1 VLSTC
6 QRCIRTGVSDLSGQD
21 TPCRPTYALYDPSLF
36 TDLVP
41 LHRPTSS
48 FDATFLP
55 RPSGLRDLCALL
67 CRSNFSPKPP
77 SGPFQITTERS
88 AQKDTA
94 QRSLRFNLE
103 LRTPN
108 LQRHPAKSRMG
119 KFLCPNAC
127 FVGLGTSPKGSP
139 LEAKVLSSHTLAGS
153 EAASITLPLRLTFRR
168 TQRILLW

>member
-1 VLSTC
+1 MVAAIMGARARLGYAESRHEDYQADKKAAEKKKKTTITAGSFDR
-6 QRCIRTGVSDLSGQD
+6 QVSGKLGK
-21 TPCRPTYALYDPSLF
+21 Y
-36 TDLVP
+36 
-41 LHRPTSS
+41 

-55 RPSGLRDLCALL
+55 RPSCLRDLCALL

-127 FVGLGTSPKGSP
+127 FVGLGTSPTWSS
-139 LEAKVLSSHTLAGS
+139 LEVYVLSSHTWQAQ
-153 EAASITLPLRLTFRR
+153 AKAWPRTPLGRDLF
-168 TQRILLW
+168 

>member
-1 VLSTC
+1 MGGTASVPSHLC
-6 QRCIRTGVSDLSGQD
+6 VIR
-21 TPCRPTYALYDPSLF
+21 P
-36 TDLVP
+36 VP

-153 EAASITLPLRLTFRR
+153 EAASITLLLRLTFRR

>member
-1 VLSTC
+1 MYPNRC
-6 QRCIRTGVSDLSGQD
+6 QRSFRSGHSVSSHLCVIR
-21 TPCRPTYALYDPSLF
+21 A
-36 TDLVP
+36 VP

-55 RPSGLRDLCALL
+55 RPSGLLDLCALL

-77 SGPFQITTERS
+77 PGPFQITTERS

-153 EAASITLPLRLTFRR
+153 EAASVTLLLRLTFRR